1 MEVRRG
7 GLVRGVAWH
16 KRVKR
21 RQTGRTLVASA
32 CGSCDMDDGLPLCG
46 RLEGV
51 YMRDFRGGGK
61 HVVCQRDVATERLWE
76 GSTGVCSGVV
86 KRTGLAAM
94 RCSEAISLR
103 PRGMVL
109 IGSTTAIDTIRC

>member
-32 CGSCDMDDGLPLCG
+32 CESSDKNDEPPLYS
-46 RLEGV
+46 RLEGALRV
-51 YMRDFRGGGK
+51 FGGGGGW
-61 HVVCQRDVATERLWE
+61 QNARRQQDATAERL
-76 GSTGVCSGVV
+76 
-86 KRTGLAAM
+86 
-94 RCSEAISLR
+94 
-103 PRGMVL
+103 
-109 IGSTTAIDTIRC
+109 